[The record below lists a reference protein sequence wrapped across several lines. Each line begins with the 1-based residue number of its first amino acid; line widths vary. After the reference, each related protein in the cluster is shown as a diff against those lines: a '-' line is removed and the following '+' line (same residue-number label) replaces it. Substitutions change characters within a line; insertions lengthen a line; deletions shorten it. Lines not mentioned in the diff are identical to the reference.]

1 MEIKT
6 IEERIAKKEKDI
18 EKIEKRIAK
27 WEKARTEESFIKET
41 AYWYSDTPKKI
52 KTFDQLVDAWLER
65 NNQQSKQSYDN
76 GWTKEL
82 KVYNRDEAYANV
94 KKNLEDYF
102 KDCDD
107 ELRYANRDLEEA
119 KAQLENY
126 KNMLEKETGK
136 KDELQTNKVEVI
148 WEFLLNWKKEVIDF
162 WSTVE
167 VKYIQKFLELNK
179 QSSDLHNNHYSLI
192 NSGEYTEETYKK
204 KYNDLREKEKAA
216 RKNVNELVYKFYNV
230 GTQSLDMDSVNKFLD
245 KEVEARYFKL
255 VNDVK
260 KITGNITDARH
271 LSISSK
277 GDLNGYIVG
286 ELGTAKVQTIGAGG
300 YNIQCFHYR
309 TLVREL

>member
-27 WEKARTEESFIKET
+27 WEKARTEEGFIKDT
-41 AYWYSDTPKKI
+41 AQWYSDTPKKI

-179 QSSDLHNNHYSLI
+179 QSVDLHNNHYSLI
-192 NSGEYTEETYKK
+192 NSGKYTEETYKK
-204 KYNDLREKEKAA
+204 KANDLREKEKAA

-230 GTQSLDMDSVNKFLD
+230 VTQSLDMDSVNKFLD

>member
-27 WEKARTEESFIKET
+27 WEKARTEEGFIKDT
-41 AYWYSDTPKKI
+41 AQWYSDTPKKI

-82 KVYNRDEAYANV
+82 KIYNRDEAYANV

-167 VKYIQKFLELNK
+167 VKYIQKFLELNR

-255 VNDVK
+255 INDVK

-309 TLVREL
+309 TLVREV

>member
-27 WEKARTEESFIKET
+27 WEKAKTEEGFIKDT
-41 AYWYSDTPKKI
+41 AQWYSDTPKKI

-126 KNMLEKETGK
+126 KNMLEKETEK
-136 KDELQTNKVEVI
+136 SNELQTNKVEVI
-148 WEFLLNWKKEVIDF
+148 WEFLLNWKEEVIDF

-167 VKYIQKFLELNK
+167 VEYIQKYLELNK
-179 QSSDLHNNHYSLI
+179 QSADLHNNHYSLI

-204 KYNDLREKEKAA
+204 KAIELREKEKAA
-216 RKNVNELVYKFYNV
+216 RKNVNDLVYKFYNV

-255 VNDVK
+255 INDVK

-309 TLVREL
+309 TLVREV